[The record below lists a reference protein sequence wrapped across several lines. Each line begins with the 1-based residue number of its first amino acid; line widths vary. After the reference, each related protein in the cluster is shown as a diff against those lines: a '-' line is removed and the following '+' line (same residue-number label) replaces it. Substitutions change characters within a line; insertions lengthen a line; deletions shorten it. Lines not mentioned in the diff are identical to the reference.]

1 MCIALKVSLFC
12 RFFSVGVCLLT
23 GTAWSQALTIVP
35 TQTSASVGEEISF
48 RLDSNRPPSYCGI
61 RVDYLGTTEP
71 QTLIRINHQG
81 STFPYTF
88 KKAFSAPGTI
98 QIVAKGEKVSSALGC
113 VGQASTTITVVAPTP
128 LASNPSTSA
137 NALSELKAKAQAGD
151 LDGMYALGNLL
162 AHNKENG
169 EAMKWFMAAA
179 KRNHAKAM
187 NSVGF
192 MHEEGRGTLQDHKE
206 AAEWYARAALRG
218 NADAMVNRGIL
229 LFKGLGV
236 PANKS
241 QAYAHFSLA
250 TVHATDPALRDEAIK
265 LRDEAAKQMNSSQLT
280 AAQAEAKRM
289 AGQIKN

>member
-1 MCIALKVSLFC
+1 MRRLYLFPLL
-12 RFFSVGVCLLT
+12 FFSSIS
-23 GTAWSQALTIVP
+23 WSQAQPLVFSTSKTTI
-35 TQTSASVGEEISF
+35 TIGEEVEFTINS
-48 RLDSNRPPSYCGI
+48 SSPPSYCGI
-61 RVDYLGTTEP
+61 RVNYLGTTEP

-113 VGQASTTITVVAPTP
+113 VGQASTTITVAAPTP
-128 LASNPSTSA
+128 LASNSSTSA

-169 EAMKWFMAAA
+169 EALKWFMAAA

-250 TVHATDPALRDEAIK
+250 TVHATDTALRDEALK
-265 LRDEAAKQMNSSQLT
+265 LRDEAAKQMNPNQLT

>member
-1 MCIALKVSLFC
+1 
-12 RFFSVGVCLLT
+12 
-23 GTAWSQALTIVP
+23 
-35 TQTSASVGEEISF
+35 
-48 RLDSNRPPSYCGI
+48 
-61 RVDYLGTTEP
+61 
-71 QTLIRINHQG
+71 
-81 STFPYTF
+81 
-88 KKAFSAPGTI
+88 
-98 QIVAKGEKVSSALGC
+98 
-113 VGQASTTITVVAPTP
+113 
-128 LASNPSTSA
+128 
-137 NALSELKAKAQAGD
+137 
-151 LDGMYALGNLL
+151 MYALGNWL

-179 KRNHAKAM
+179 KRDHVKAM

-206 AAEWYARAALRG
+206 AAEWYTRAAMRG

-250 TVHATDPALRDEAIK
+250 AVHATDPALRDEAIK
-265 LRDEAAKQMNSSQLT
+265 LRDDTARHLNPKQLA
-280 AAQAEAKRM
+280 AAQAEAKKM